1 MGHRWIRKDELDC
14 PFCFKGQKTEVI
26 HYLWNMTNNV
36 AELNVI
42 CDYCKK
48 TLRLKQTNL
57 GFLILRKYE
66 KHYKPNRKG
75 KEILD

>member
-1 MGHRWIRKDELDC
+1 
-14 PFCFKGQKTEVI
+14 
-26 HYLWNMTNNV
+26 MTNNV

-42 CDYCKK
+42 CDDCKN

-66 KHYKPNRKG
+66 KHYKPNRKS